1 MRNKKII
8 DDDSLLSMQEEN
20 IKKNAGKGGKR
31 KLMTT
36 AVVLLLV
43 AGVTVPTAI
52 YLEKRNVSVDID
64 PNIEILEEYTINVRR
79 GTYIKDLT
87 LQKIEGYTFIGFYK
101 DAELTKPYN
110 ENDRLTK
117 DTTIYAKY
125 EINIYTLSF
134 PTGPAFTIEGD
145 GIEDNQVELEYNSEY
160 SFKPTLNPGYEDVD
174 IAVRINDEI
183 LTPNQDGYYTI
194 KIDEDTAV
202 YIDGVE
208 INSYSVTFYDS
219 VEKNELYQTQDI
231 KYYELCTYSGVT
243 PTKHST
249 PIYEYTFI
257 GWMDSDGETVDLST
271 THIVCDLELFA
282 NFSEEYIE
290 YTITKPEQVNVKF
303 QDLYLSN
310 SATLHYGDIVEITY
324 DTTEGY
330 RVTSFNVSGA
340 EKIEG
345 SENQYRIT
353 GNLEI
358 IYEEVIQTFTI
369 QILSNNEDYGKV
381 NASSITVDYGTEI
394 KVSRSTISIGAI
406 TITATPTTNNAQY
419 SYSFDGWDTGSVTV
433 TQDLTITATFTQTV
447 NTYTVT
453 WLNWDGSTLE
463 IDKNIPYGTMPEYNG
478 ETPSRENTET
488 TLYEYIGWDETVSVV
503 TGDVTY
509 TAVFE
514 ETSLVLPYEVNENGE
529 ITNYTG
535 TATEIEI
542 PATYSLSS
550 DDTPIYGTDIAI
562 IGIADASSSSAGAFA
577 NKEITSVTIPEGFG
591 KIGAYAF
598 YGCTNL
604 VSVYIPT
611 SVTEFGNNSFSG
623 CNNLEDV
630 YYSGDVNAWVSLPF
644 SYNGNNP
651 LMNGANLYVNGDTLL
666 TDANIDTATS
676 ISYGA
681 FRNCESIV
689 NVTIGDQVLSMGNSA
704 FYNCENLE
712 TVVIGNSVPT
722 IGNATFCACS
732 RLREITIPK
741 SVTSIE
747 SLAFGDCERLNVYY
761 SGDINDWV
769 KINFGGNENPLS
781 AAGNLYVNGDELVT
795 DANIDTS
802 TYINASAFSGY
813 DKLTSITLGAQVY
826 RIGEYAFLNCT
837 NLENIYYA
845 SDINDWVSISFGDDS
860 ANPLSNGA
868 NLYINGNELVTEA
881 NIDIATSIGDF
892 AFYNYDKLTSAIIGN
907 QVTRM
912 GDKVFRDCSILS
924 NVKIG
929 NKVSSIGE
937 DTFKDCINI
946 TSLDIPSSVK
956 SIGDGAFSGCYHL
969 ASISIPSSVTSIGSH
984 AFYSC
989 CSLTSVILPRINNL
1003 GIATFWG
1010 CSSLISID
1018 IPSSVTSIDRSVFY
1032 NCSSLTSVII
1042 PSSVTSIDDGV
1053 FSGCY
1058 SLVYV
1063 VNKSSLE
1070 FNAGDYG
1077 TSSNWELLEIVS
1089 DESDMN
1095 LIELNGNLYK
1105 DYNGERYFIKNVDG
1119 SMEIEIDPTCDQIYQ
1134 YAFDKGNY
1142 TSFGWAD
1149 NNQIINGNDILTITI
1164 PSSVTA
1170 IGNNAFLNCY
1180 SLAYVVN
1187 KSSVAFARGD
1197 YGTSSGD
1204 NPILEIVSDEAD
1216 VVFVD
1221 IGGNLYKDYNDVRYF
1236 VKNLDGSSEIVV
1248 DSSCDQIYQYAFYLR
1263 NDITS
1268 VTFPEGLTTIGEGAF
1283 SYCTSL
1289 TSLTIPNSV
1298 TSITSGAFEGCANI
1312 STVYLGSGVRYMN
1325 SDAFLGCGIKD
1336 VYFAGT
1342 VENWMSITFSSNVY
1356 GNPIYGGANLY
1367 VNGNELLTEVDTS
1380 RRRINFGTFYNNKN
1394 ITHVT
1399 IRSGVSSIERSAFWK
1414 CTNLK
1419 YVTIESSSVYRD
1431 ADGTGYD
1438 DCGALLESALEVRV
1452 LISCIEDSTNSY
1464 LENASNFTKTT
1475 SEDGLYYIYNKI

>member
-202 YIDGVE
+202 YMDGVE

-604 VSVYIPT
+604 VSVYMPT
-611 SVTEFGNNSFSG
+611 SVTELGNNSFSG

-630 YYSGDVNAWVSLPF
+630 YYSGDENAWVSLPF

-1142 TSFGWAD
+1142 TSFSMVD
-1149 NNQIINGNDILTITI
+1149 NNQIINGNDMLTITI

-1170 IGNNAFLNCY
+1170 IGDNAFLNCY

>member
-20 IKKNAGKGGKR
+20 IKKNAGKVGKR

-79 GTYIKDLT
+79 GTYIKDLA

-160 SFKPTLNPGYEDVD
+160 SFKLTLNPGYEDVD

-290 YTITKPEQVNVKF
+290 YTITKPEQVIVKF

-433 TQDLTITATFTQTV
+433 THDLTITATFTQTV

-453 WLNWDGSTLE
+453 WLNWDGSVLE
-463 IDKNIPYGTMPEYNG
+463 RDKNIPYGTMPEYNG
-478 ETPSRENTET
+478 KTPTRENTET

-509 TAVFE
+509 TAVFD
-514 ETSLVLPYEVNENGE
+514 ETSLILPYEVNENGE
-529 ITNYTG
+529 ITKYTG

-542 PATYSLSS
+542 PTSYSLSS
-550 DDTPIYGTDIAI
+550 DGTPIYGTDIPI
-562 IGIADASSSSAGAFA
+562 LGIVDASSSSMGAFA
-577 NKEITSVTIPEGFG
+577 NKEITSVTIPETIE
-591 KIGAYAF
+591 KIGDYAF
-598 YGCTNL
+598 YNCVSLTDVNIPNTVTSIGGNSFGLCTEL
-604 VSVYIPT
+604 TKITIPEG
-611 SVTEFGNNSFSG
+611 VTTIGAGAFSG
-623 CNNLEDV
+623 CVKLESVSLPKSITSVGYNAFVDCHRINDV
-630 YYSGDVNAWVSLPF
+630 YYGGNANDWVSISF
-644 SYNGNNP
+644 SSHYNSSNAYSNP
-651 LMNGANLYVNGDTLL
+651 LAAPSWLYGTANLYINGNELL
-666 TDANIDTATS
+666 TDANIDTATQINAHAFEGYRRLNS
-676 ISYGA
+676 ITLG
-681 FRNCESIV
+681 E
-689 NVTIGDQVLSMGNSA
+689 Q
-704 FYNCENLE
+704 
-712 TVVIGNSVPT
+712 
-722 IGNATFCACS
+722 
-732 RLREITIPK
+732 
-741 SVTSIE
+741 VTSIGAYAFNNCS
-747 SLAFGDCERLNVYY
+747 SLVIVRYP
-761 SGDINDWV
+761 GDINDWV
-769 KINFGGNENPLS
+769 TKISFEKCNDGSSNPLHSSGHLYVNGDELVTDAIIDTATYINPRAFRSYKALNSITLGKQVTRIGDS
-781 AAGNLYVNGDELVT
+781 AFVFCDNLKDVYYAGDINDWVTKTGNGDIFDGGANLYVNGDELVT
-795 DANIDTS
+795 DVNIDRATTIS
-802 TYINASAFSGY
+802 SGAFMGC
-813 DKLTSITLGAQVY
+813 KSIT
-826 RIGEYAFLNCT
+826 
-837 NLENIYYA
+837 
-845 SDINDWVSISFGDDS
+845 S
-860 ANPLSNGA
+860 
-868 NLYINGNELVTEA
+868 VT
-881 NIDIATSIGDF
+881 
-892 AFYNYDKLTSAIIGN
+892 IGN
-907 QVTRM
+907 QVT
-912 GDKVFRDCSILS
+912 SIGEEAFQSCTNLS
-924 NVKIG
+924 SVKIG
-929 NKVSSIGE
+929 NKVTSIG
-937 DTFKDCINI
+937 NY
-946 TSLDIPSSVK
+946 
-956 SIGDGAFSGCYHL
+956 AFSGCMGL
-969 ASISIPSSVTSIGSH
+969 TEIVLPSSLRVIGFR
-984 AFYSC
+984 AFRSC
-989 CSLTSVILPRINNL
+989 SGLSTI
-1003 GIATFWG
+1003 T
-1010 CSSLISID
+1010 
-1018 IPSSVTSIDRSVFY
+1018 IPDSVTWIA
-1032 NCSSLTSVII
+1032 
-1042 PSSVTSIDDGV
+1042 DGA
-1053 FSGCY
+1053 FESCY

-1063 VNKSSLE
+1063 VNKSSEE
-1070 FNAGDYG
+1070 FSVGNYG
-1077 TSSNWELLEIVS
+1077 TS
-1089 DESDMN
+1089 
-1095 LIELNGNLYK
+1095 IE
-1105 DYNGERYFIKNVDG
+1105 
-1119 SMEIEIDPTCDQIYQ
+1119 
-1134 YAFDKGNY
+1134 
-1142 TSFGWAD
+1142 
-1149 NNQIINGNDILTITI
+1149 
-1164 PSSVTA
+1164 
-1170 IGNNAFLNCY
+1170 
-1180 SLAYVVN
+1180 
-1187 KSSVAFARGD
+1187 
-1197 YGTSSGD
+1197 D
-1204 NPILEIVSDEAD
+1204 NPILEIVSDESD
-1216 VVFVD
+1216 VEFVD
-1221 IGGNLYKDYNDVRYF
+1221 IGGNRYKDYNGVRNF
-1236 VKNLDGSSEIVV
+1236 IKNLDRSREIVI
-1248 DSSCDQIYQYAFYLR
+1248 DSTCDRIYQYAFYCR
-1263 NDITS
+1263 DDITS
-1268 VTFPEGLTTIGEGAF
+1268 VT
-1283 SYCTSL
+1283 
-1289 TSLTIPNSV
+1289 IPNGV
-1298 TSITSGAFEGCANI
+1298 TSIG
-1312 STVYLGSGVRYMN
+1312 
-1325 SDAFLGCGIKD
+1325 
-1336 VYFAGT
+1336 
-1342 VENWMSITFSSNVY
+1342 
-1356 GNPIYGGANLY
+1356 
-1367 VNGNELLTEVDTS
+1367 
-1380 RRRINFGTFYNNKN
+1380 
-1394 ITHVT
+1394 
-1399 IRSGVSSIERSAFWK
+1399 RSAFSN
-1414 CTNLK
+1414 CRNLA

>member
-1 MRNKKII
+1 M
-8 DDDSLLSMQEEN
+8 
-20 IKKNAGKGGKR
+20 
-31 KLMTT
+31 
-36 AVVLLLV
+36 
-43 AGVTVPTAI
+43 
-52 YLEKRNVSVDID
+52 
-64 PNIEILEEYTINVRR
+64 
-79 GTYIKDLT
+79 
-87 LQKIEGYTFIGFYK
+87 
-101 DAELTKPYN
+101 
-110 ENDRLTK
+110 
-117 DTTIYAKY
+117 
-125 EINIYTLSF
+125 
-134 PTGPAFTIEGD
+134 
-145 GIEDNQVELEYNSEY
+145 
-160 SFKPTLNPGYEDVD
+160 
-174 IAVRINDEI
+174 
-183 LTPNQDGYYTI
+183 
-194 KIDEDTAV
+194 
-202 YIDGVE
+202 
-208 INSYSVTFYDS
+208 
-219 VEKNELYQTQDI
+219 
-231 KYYELCTYSGVT
+231 T

-433 TQDLTITATFTQTV
+433 THDLTITATFTQTV

-453 WLNWDGSTLE
+453 WLNWDGSVLE
-463 IDKNIPYGTMPEYNG
+463 RDKNIPYGTMPEYNG
-478 ETPSRENTET
+478 KTPTRENTET

-509 TAVFE
+509 TAVFD
-514 ETSLVLPYEVNENGE
+514 ETSLILPYEVNENGE
-529 ITNYTG
+529 ITKYTG

-542 PATYSLSS
+542 PTSYSLSS
-550 DDTPIYGTDIAI
+550 DGTPIYGTDIPI
-562 IGIADASSSSAGAFA
+562 LGIVDASSSSMGAFA
-577 NKEITSVTIPEGFG
+577 NKEITSVTIPEGFD

-630 YYSGDVNAWVSLPF
+630 YYSGDVNAWASLPF
-644 SYNGNNP
+644 SNGNNP
-651 LMNGANLYVNGDTLL
+651 VNNGANLYVNGDTLL

-722 IGNATFCACS
+722 IGNATFCDCS

-747 SLAFGDCERLNVYY
+747 SLAFSDCIRLSKISYLGDV
-761 SGDINDWV
+761 NDWV
-769 KINFGGNENPLS
+769 SITFANNLYYQETSLFESGAGLYIGNELLTEANIDRATWINTNAFRDYDKLTKVILGTQVNNIGSYAFSGCINLEDVYYAGDVNGWVNINFYDYLANPLHTG
-781 AAGNLYVNGDELVT
+781 ADLYINGELLT
-795 DANIDTS
+795 EANIDTS
-802 TYINASAFSGY
+802 TYIRS
-813 DKLTSITLGAQVY
+813 
-826 RIGEYAFLNCT
+826 YAF
-837 NLENIYYA
+837 Y
-845 SDINDWVSISFGDDS
+845 S
-860 ANPLSNGA
+860 
-868 NLYINGNELVTEA
+868 
-881 NIDIATSIGDF
+881 
-892 AFYNYDKLTSAIIGN
+892 YDKLTSAIIGN

-1042 PSSVTSIDDGV
+1042 PSSVTSIDNDV

-1142 TSFGWAD
+1142 SSLGRDD

-1170 IGNNAFLNCY
+1170 IGDNAFLNCY

-1342 VENWMSITFSSNVY
+1342 VENWMYITFSRNVY

-1380 RRRINFGTFYNNKN
+1380 RWKINFGTFYNNKN

-1399 IRSGVSSIERSAFWK
+1399 IRSGVRDIERSAFWQ

-1452 LISCIEDSTNSY
+1452 LISCIGDSTNSY
-1464 LENASNFTKTT
+1464 LEDTATFTKTT
-1475 SEDGLYYIYNKI
+1475 SADGLYYIYTKI